1 MEEYLELVKLLI
13 QYGNE
18 YYVLDDPTVSDATYD
33 ELYRELLTIEAAHP
47 EWVVPES
54 PSQTVGQTGKS
65 TFAPVTHVTPMLS
78 LDNVFTIEEY
88 NEWAERIKK
97 ALGVPKVQ
105 VCIEPKYD
113 GLAISLLY
121 IDGALAY
128 AATRG
133 DGNVG
138 EDITENAR
146 QVRGIPR
153 RLKRFDWPAVLEVRG
168 EVVMPHASFERR
180 NRELIEQGKKAY
192 INPRNAAAGALRQH
206 DAGLTREAGL
216 EFHHYSFG
224 RGVEY
229 LSAEGRHW
237 EALMHVERWG
247 FLKAMYSVTEIG
259 NVESVYTRYID
270 TERAALPFDIDG
282 MVVKVN
288 FADEQERLGFTGRVP
303 RWAVAFKF
311 PAQEKETTLNTVVF
325 QVGRTGAVTPV
336 AKVDT
341 VFVGGVNVSS
351 ITLHNFEEIKR
362 LGIYLGAKVLVR
374 RAGDVIPQIMAV
386 LPGGENKGEIPLP
399 STCPS
404 CGAKLRRGN
413 DGEDVVWRCSNDALK
428 CPERTIA
435 AWTHFASRGAMYLK
449 GYGEKVAK
457 VLNIPPWELY
467 DIDGLLLEQCVG
479 RLGGKTMDN
488 LMREAAASK
497 TREAYRFLFAMN
509 IPDVG
514 ESTARLL
521 VEHFHRH
528 DFEAL
533 LAASIEELMEV
544 PDVGEVVAESVYYWF
559 RDESN
564 HKLWDYIHDK
574 LSLSYPEKT
583 STKFAGMSFAVSG
596 SFNIKSRGVI
606 EDLIRAHGGKV
617 SSGVSAGTRALVL
630 GEGGGSK
637 RTKAEKLGVL
647 VWTEEQFLKELGE

>member
-1 MEEYLELVKLLI
+1 MEEYLKLVELLNR
-13 QYGNE
+13 YGHE
-18 YYVLDDPTVSDATYD
+18 YYVLDEPSVSDATYD
-33 ELYRELLTIEAAHP
+33 ELYRELLAIEAAHP

-54 PSQTVGQTGKS
+54 PSQTVGKSGKS
-65 TFAPVTHVTPMLS
+65 TFSPITHVTPMMS
-78 LDNVFTIEEY
+78 LDNVFNIEEY
-88 NEWAERIKK
+88 NEWAARIKK

-121 IDGALAY
+121 VDGALAY

-133 DGNVG
+133 DGTVG
-138 EDITENAR
+138 EDITENAK

-153 RLKRFDWPAVLEVRG
+153 RLKRFDWPGILEVRG

-180 NRELIEQGKKAY
+180 NQELIEQGKKAY

-206 DAGLTREAGL
+206 DANLTKEAGL

-224 RGVEY
+224 QGVEY
-229 LSAEGRHW
+229 LSLEGKHW
-237 EALMHVERWG
+237 EALMYIERWG
-247 FLKAMYSVTEIG
+247 FLKAMYSVTDID
-259 NVESVYTRYID
+259 NVEAIYQRYIEH
-270 TERAALPFDIDG
+270 ERDALPFDIDG

-288 FADEQERLGFTGRVP
+288 FTHEQEKLGFTGRAP
-303 RWAVAFKF
+303 RWAIAFKF
-311 PAQEKETTLNTVVF
+311 PAQEKETTLNDVVF

-336 AKVDT
+336 AKVET

-362 LGIYLGAKVLVR
+362 LGIHLGAKVLVR

-399 STCPS
+399 TTCPS
-404 CGAKLRRGN
+404 CKAPLRRGN
-413 DGEDVVWRCSNDALK
+413 DGLDVVWRCSNEALK
-428 CPERTIA
+428 CPERKIA
-435 AWTHFASRGAMYLK
+435 VWTHFASRGAMYIK
-449 GYGEKVAK
+449 GYGDKVAQT
-457 VLNIPPWELY
+457 LNMAPWELY
-467 DIDGLLLEQCVG
+467 NLHPLQLAECEGRVG
-479 RLGGKTMDN
+479 SKTMEN
-488 LMREAAASK
+488 LLREAEVSRK
-497 TREAYRFLFAMN
+497 REAYRLLFAMN

-521 VEHFHRH
+521 LEHFHSY
-528 DFEAL
+528 DAL
-533 LAASIEELMEV
+533 LAAEVGELMEV

-559 RDESN
+559 RKKSN
-564 HKLWDYIHDK
+564 RELWNYVYANLD
-574 LSLSYPEKT
+574 LTYPEKV

-617 SSGVSAGTRALVL
+617 SSGVSASTRALVL

-637 RTKAEKLGVL
+637 RTKAEKLGVP